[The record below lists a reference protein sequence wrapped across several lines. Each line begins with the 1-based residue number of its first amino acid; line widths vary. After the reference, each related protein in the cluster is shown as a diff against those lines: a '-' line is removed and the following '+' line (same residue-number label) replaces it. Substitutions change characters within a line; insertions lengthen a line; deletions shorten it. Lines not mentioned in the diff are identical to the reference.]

1 MIPADCWKLIMT
13 ESLLNCPAANLGNY
27 MPREKASLL
36 GLGAGILSWQGVS
49 ALANIAVQPT
59 SVGLFANLASGIFGA
74 VSVVLIRTVT
84 QLQTKGEG
92 TVSMRTLCSE
102 DFMQCF

>member
-1 MIPADCWKLIMT
+1 MT
-13 ESLLNCPAANLGNY
+13 EDLLNIPAANLGNY

-49 ALANIAVQPT
+49 ALANIAMQPT
-59 SVGLFANLASGIFGA
+59 NVGLLANLASGVFGA
-74 VSVVLIRTVT
+74 VSIILIRTVT

-92 TVSMRTLCSE
+92 IFSTRI
-102 DFMQCF
+102 DA